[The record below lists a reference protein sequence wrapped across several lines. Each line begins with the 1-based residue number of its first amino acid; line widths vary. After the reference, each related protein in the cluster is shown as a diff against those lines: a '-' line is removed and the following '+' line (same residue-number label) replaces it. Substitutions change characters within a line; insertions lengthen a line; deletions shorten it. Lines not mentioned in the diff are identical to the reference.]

1 MNHLTL
7 RGTHR
12 EMGFQWGARLA
23 ERGLRLLDHVPFP
36 LEAERRAFA
45 AACRPAYARHFPA
58 ALEELEGL
66 AAGQNCRQEDLETV
80 LFTTYALPPACGCS
94 CLAVSNG
101 NGVFFGR
108 NSDFLTALEPD
119 YTHVT
124 YGFSDRAIP
133 FTGNT
138 TSFVQMEDAVNARGL
153 AIGLTSVY
161 TPRPRPGLNAG
172 MVLRLLA
179 ETCAAVPEALDRLRA
194 LPLASCQTLT
204 LADAAGDI
212 AVAECSP
219 EGMRVER
226 PGPAGPFVCA
236 ANLFHSDLAVPLPPW
251 LDSWRAAERYDTMRR
266 VLEREG
272 ETLAL
277 SDVQA
282 LLAGRPSRVAG
293 VPPDYFSEEGQL
305 WGNPLYDWAAQKRDG
320 FGWWIRRVEGA
331 SRLFDA
337 IRIDHFRAFERYWSI
352 PAGAETAK
360 EGQWEPGPGMDLL
373 RVLTGWFPHITYIA
387 EDLGLLTP
395 EVHQLREA
403 AGLPGMKVLEF
414 AFSDPG
420 NEYLPHNYG
429 SRRCVCYTGTHD
441 NDTALGWY
449 DHAGE
454 AERAFAERYLG
465 ASGRENVRRALLRCG
480 MGSTAELFVAQMQ
493 DYLALGSE
501 GRINVPGVAAGNWRW
516 RMAPGAAAAGLA
528 AEIRALAEVY
538 GRC

>member
-45 AACRPAYARHFPA
+45 AACHPAYARHFPA

-179 ETCAAVPEALDRLRA
+179 ETCAA
-194 LPLASCQTLT
+194 
-204 LADAAGDI
+204 
-212 AVAECSP
+212 
-219 EGMRVER
+219 
-226 PGPAGPFVCA
+226 
-236 ANLFHSDLAVPLPPW
+236 NLFHSDLAVPLPPG

-282 LLAGRPSRVAG
+282 LLAGRKGFLCQYDRAAG
-293 VPPDYFSEEGQL
+293 RDTVWSAACDLTRRRCLLAE
-305 WGNPLYDWAAQKRDG
+305 GNPGRTAFREIP
-320 FGWWIRRVEGA
+320 FPVERGD
-331 SRLFDA
+331 SR
-337 IRIDHFRAFERYWSI
+337 
-352 PAGAETAK
+352 P
-360 EGQWEPGPGMDLL
+360 
-373 RVLTGWFPHITYIA
+373 
-387 EDLGLLTP
+387 
-395 EVHQLREA
+395 
-403 AGLPGMKVLEF
+403 
-414 AFSDPG
+414 
-420 NEYLPHNYG
+420 
-429 SRRCVCYTGTHD
+429 
-441 NDTALGWY
+441 
-449 DHAGE
+449 
-454 AERAFAERYLG
+454 
-465 ASGRENVRRALLRCG
+465 
-480 MGSTAELFVAQMQ
+480 
-493 DYLALGSE
+493 
-501 GRINVPGVAAGNWRW
+501 
-516 RMAPGAAAAGLA
+516 
-528 AEIRALAEVY
+528 
-538 GRC
+538 

>member
-45 AACRPAYARHFPA
+45 AACHPAYARHFPA

-179 ETCAAVPEALDRLRA
+179 ETCAAVPEALDRLRV

-226 PGPAGPFVCA
+226 PG
-236 ANLFHSDLAVPLPPW
+236 
-251 LDSWRAAERYDTMRR
+251 
-266 VLEREG
+266 
-272 ETLAL
+272 
-277 SDVQA
+277 
-282 LLAGRPSRVAG
+282 
-293 VPPDYFSEEGQL
+293 
-305 WGNPLYDWAAQKRDG
+305 
-320 FGWWIRRVEGA
+320 
-331 SRLFDA
+331 
-337 IRIDHFRAFERYWSI
+337 
-352 PAGAETAK
+352 
-360 EGQWEPGPGMDLL
+360 
-373 RVLTGWFPHITYIA
+373 
-387 EDLGLLTP
+387 
-395 EVHQLREA
+395 
-403 AGLPGMKVLEF
+403 
-414 AFSDPG
+414 
-420 NEYLPHNYG
+420 
-429 SRRCVCYTGTHD
+429 
-441 NDTALGWY
+441 
-449 DHAGE
+449 
-454 AERAFAERYLG
+454 
-465 ASGRENVRRALLRCG
+465 RRALRLRRTL
-480 MGSTAELFVAQMQ
+480 S
-493 DYLALGSE
+493 LG
-501 GRINVPGVAAGNWRW
+501 PGGPAAAGTGHLAGGGAVRHD
-516 RMAPGAAAAGLA
+516 APGAGAGGGDAGPL
-528 AEIRALAEVY
+528 
-538 GRC
+538 RCPGPAGGAKGLSLPV

>member
-1 MNHLTL
+1 M
-7 RGTHR
+7 
-12 EMGFQWGARLA
+12 RLPA
-23 ERGLRLLDHVPFP
+23 T
-36 LEAERRAFA
+36 
-45 AACRPAYARHFPA
+45 RPYARHFPA

-179 ETCAAVPEALDRLRA
+179 ETCAAVPEALDRLRV

-236 ANLFHSDLAVPLPPW
+236 ATPGGRRSGTTRCAGCWSGRGRRWLFPTSRPY
-251 LDSWRAAERYDTMRR
+251 WR
-266 VLEREG
+266 G
-272 ETLAL
+272 
-277 SDVQA
+277 
-282 LLAGRPSRVAG
+282 
-293 VPPDYFSEEGQL
+293 
-305 WGNPLYDWAAQKRDG
+305 
-320 FGWWIRRVEGA
+320 
-331 SRLFDA
+331 
-337 IRIDHFRAFERYWSI
+337 
-352 PAGAETAK
+352 
-360 EGQWEPGPGMDLL
+360 
-373 RVLTGWFPHITYIA
+373 
-387 EDLGLLTP
+387 
-395 EVHQLREA
+395 
-403 AGLPGMKVLEF
+403 
-414 AFSDPG
+414 
-420 NEYLPHNYG
+420 
-429 SRRCVCYTGTHD
+429 
-441 NDTALGWY
+441 
-449 DHAGE
+449 
-454 AERAFAERYLG
+454 ERAFS
-465 ASGRENVRRALLRCG
+465 ASMTGPRGGTPSGPRPA
-480 MGSTAELFVAQMQ
+480 T
-493 DYLALGSE
+493 
-501 GRINVPGVAAGNWRW
+501 
-516 RMAPGAAAAGLA
+516 
-528 AEIRALAEVY
+528 
-538 GRC
+538 

>member
-23 ERGLRLLDHVPFP
+23 ERGLRLLDHVPFF
-36 LEAERRAFA
+36 LTAERRAFA
-45 AACRPAYARHFPA
+45 AACHPAYARHFPA

-179 ETCAAVPEALDRLRA
+179 ETCAAVPEALDRLRV

-226 PGPAGPFVCA
+226 PGPAA
-236 ANLFHSDLAVPLPPW
+236 AGRDTVWSAACDL
-251 LDSWRAAERYDTMRR
+251 TRR
-266 VLEREG
+266 RC
-272 ETLAL
+272 
-277 SDVQA
+277 
-282 LLAGRPSRVAG
+282 LLA
-293 VPPDYFSEEGQL
+293 E
-305 WGNPLYDWAAQKRDG
+305 GNPGRTAFREIP
-320 FGWWIRRVEGA
+320 FPVERGD
-331 SRLFDA
+331 SR
-337 IRIDHFRAFERYWSI
+337 
-352 PAGAETAK
+352 P
-360 EGQWEPGPGMDLL
+360 
-373 RVLTGWFPHITYIA
+373 
-387 EDLGLLTP
+387 
-395 EVHQLREA
+395 
-403 AGLPGMKVLEF
+403 
-414 AFSDPG
+414 
-420 NEYLPHNYG
+420 
-429 SRRCVCYTGTHD
+429 
-441 NDTALGWY
+441 
-449 DHAGE
+449 
-454 AERAFAERYLG
+454 
-465 ASGRENVRRALLRCG
+465 
-480 MGSTAELFVAQMQ
+480 
-493 DYLALGSE
+493 
-501 GRINVPGVAAGNWRW
+501 
-516 RMAPGAAAAGLA
+516 
-528 AEIRALAEVY
+528 
-538 GRC
+538 

>member
-45 AACRPAYARHFPA
+45 AACHPAYARHFPA

-179 ETCAAVPEALDRLRA
+179 ETCAAVPEALDRLRV

-236 ANLFHSDLAVPLPPW
+236 ANLFHSDLAVPLPPG
-251 LDSWRAAERYDTMRR
+251 LDSWRAAERYDTGHRLVR
-266 VLEREG
+266 GLRPDPA
-272 ETLAL
+272 AL
-277 SDVQA
+277 
-282 LLAGRPSRVAG
+282 
-293 VPPDYFSEEGQL
+293 
-305 WGNPLYDWAAQKRDG
+305 
-320 FGWWIRRVEGA
+320 
-331 SRLFDA
+331 
-337 IRIDHFRAFERYWSI
+337 
-352 PAGAETAK
+352 PAGG
-360 EGQWEPGPGMDLL
+360 GQPRAD
-373 RVLTGWFPHITYIA
+373 
-387 EDLGLLTP
+387 
-395 EVHQLREA
+395 
-403 AGLPGMKVLEF
+403 GLPGD
-414 AFSDPG
+414 S
-420 NEYLPHNYG
+420 LPSGAGGQPPLTPAARLHTIERNLTK
-429 SRRCVCYTGTHD
+429 RRG
-441 NDTALGWY
+441 
-449 DHAGE
+449 
-454 AERAFAERYLG
+454 
-465 ASGRENVRRALLRCG
+465 
-480 MGSTAELFVAQMQ
+480 
-493 DYLALGSE
+493 
-501 GRINVPGVAAGNWRW
+501 
-516 RMAPGAAAAGLA
+516 
-528 AEIRALAEVY
+528 
-538 GRC
+538 

>member
-179 ETCAAVPEALDRLRA
+179 GRKGFLCQYDR
-194 LPLASCQTLT
+194 
-204 LADAAGDI
+204 AAGRDTVWS
-212 AVAECSP
+212 AACDLTRRRCLLAEGNP
-219 EGMRVER
+219 GRTAFREIPFPVER
-226 PGPAGPFVCA
+226 G
-236 ANLFHSDLAVPLPPW
+236 
-251 LDSWRAAERYDTMRR
+251 DS
-266 VLEREG
+266 
-272 ETLAL
+272 
-277 SDVQA
+277 
-282 LLAGRPSRVAG
+282 RP
-293 VPPDYFSEEGQL
+293 
-305 WGNPLYDWAAQKRDG
+305 
-320 FGWWIRRVEGA
+320 
-331 SRLFDA
+331 
-337 IRIDHFRAFERYWSI
+337 
-352 PAGAETAK
+352 
-360 EGQWEPGPGMDLL
+360 
-373 RVLTGWFPHITYIA
+373 
-387 EDLGLLTP
+387 
-395 EVHQLREA
+395 
-403 AGLPGMKVLEF
+403 
-414 AFSDPG
+414 
-420 NEYLPHNYG
+420 
-429 SRRCVCYTGTHD
+429 
-441 NDTALGWY
+441 
-449 DHAGE
+449 
-454 AERAFAERYLG
+454 
-465 ASGRENVRRALLRCG
+465 
-480 MGSTAELFVAQMQ
+480 
-493 DYLALGSE
+493 
-501 GRINVPGVAAGNWRW
+501 
-516 RMAPGAAAAGLA
+516 
-528 AEIRALAEVY
+528 
-538 GRC
+538 